1 MINELLSTIFTIQDS
16 VVIADVLVNI
26 STLATSILV
35 FLLSLRLKKR
45 EILTMQKIGGS
56 QGLIFAILASEI
68 VAVY

>member
-68 VAVY
+68 AAVY